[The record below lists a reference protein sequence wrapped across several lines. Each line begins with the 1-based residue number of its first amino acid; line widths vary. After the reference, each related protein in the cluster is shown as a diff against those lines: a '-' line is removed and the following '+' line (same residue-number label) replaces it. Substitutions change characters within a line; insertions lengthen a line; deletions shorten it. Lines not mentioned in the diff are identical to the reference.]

1 MSGSVTKSVCFGR
14 LVCTVL
20 LLVLTGGVLCAQ
32 TLEHQTIDSSTTERH
47 TAEYQTSELKSA
59 KTSGDEVKIYFRP
72 GSGAYEPDYQDNA
85 ARLESFAGEVS
96 YSSSNYYLLDSILVI
111 SGTSPEGPL
120 RLNERLASERLS
132 AVLGAVRAAFA
143 GKIAE
148 GDSVTFASDSRVGDW
163 SDIIAVVAS
172 DTSSVHR
179 ADILSVL
186 LDGNIA
192 SLGKE
197 RSLRSRGGVWNYL
210 KTSIFP
216 DGRATTV
223 CIRRKHNFEK
233 MGKLPE
239 ITSGVTYNNI
249 QQLQHSRRIGNTSSN
264 AHPVNTTDAV
274 RSVSEDRI
282 RKITV
287 KSNALA
293 LGLLIGN
300 AAVEADITDNLS
312 FQLPVYYSALN
323 YFTSTIKFRTF
334 ALQPELRWNF
344 TKPDGLFVGAHFGLA
359 YFNLAAD
366 GNWRIQTHD
375 GNRPL
380 IGGGLSVGYKLPITK
395 DKRWNVEFSLGAG
408 AYRFHYDKFYN
419 EPNGALAGSVKRTYI
434 GLDNA
439 GVSFSYSF
447 DLGRGGRR

>member
-1 MSGSVTKSVCFGR
+1 MN
-14 LVCTVL
+14 
-20 LLVLTGGVLCAQ
+20 
-32 TLEHQTIDSSTTERH
+32 
-47 TAEYQTSELKSA
+47 
-59 KTSGDEVKIYFRP
+59 TSGDEVKIYFRP

-85 ARLESFAGEVS
+85 ARLESFSDEVS
-96 YSSSNYYLLDSILVI
+96 AFSSNHYLLDSIIVI
-111 SGTSPEGPL
+111 SGTSPEGSL
-120 RLNERLASERLS
+120 RLNERLARERLA
-132 AVLGAVRAAFA
+132 AVLAAVQEAFA

-148 GDSVTFASDSRVGDW
+148 GDSVTFMADSRVGDW
-163 SDIIAVVAS
+163 SDLIAGVEA
-172 DTSSVHR
+172 DTS
-179 ADILSVL
+179 SVL

-192 SLGKE
+192 RLGKE

-210 KTSIFP
+210 KDTAFP

-223 CIRRKHNFEK
+223 SIRRRHHIEK

-274 RSVSEDRI
+274 RSVPADRS

-312 FQLPVYYSALN
+312 FNLPIYYSALN
-323 YFTSTIKFRTF
+323 YFTSTVKFRTF
-334 ALQPELRWNF
+334 AVQPELRWNF
-344 TKPDGLFVGAHFGLA
+344 IRPDGLFVGAHFGLA
-359 YFNLAAD
+359 YFNLATN

-375 GNRPL
+375 GNKPL
-380 IGGGLSVGYKLPITK
+380 IGGGLSVGYKLPISK

-408 AYRFHYDKFYN
+408 AYRFHYDRFYN
-419 EPNGALAGSVKRTYI
+419 EPNGALAGDVKRTYI

-447 DLGRGGRR
+447 DLGRGRRQ